1 MRYIPTSPKEQAE
14 MLAAIGLQSID
25 QLFSTVPES
34 LRLKEPLNLPPAHS
48 EIELL
53 RRLTLMAARNATS
66 ETFSMFLGA
75 GAYHH
80 YRPSHIDALITR
92 SEFLTSYTPYQP
104 EISQGTLQAIFEYQT
119 LVCQLTGMEVAN
131 ASLYDGSTA
140 VTEAILMAHRL
151 TRRRRVLVGASV
163 HPEYRQVAQALTQTL
178 GLEIELIPYEP
189 TTGQLDISAVTL
201 DASVAAV
208 VVQSPNFFGVLE
220 DLEAIGQAIH
230 QVNGLLVSAV
240 TEPIS
245 LGLIR
250 TPGEQGSDIVAG
262 EGQSLGIPLSFGG
275 PYLGLFATRQEFIRQ
290 MPGRLAGQAYDQ
302 QGRRGFVLT
311 LSTREQHIRR
321 EKATSNICTN
331 QGLMMLIAT
340 IWMASLGRQGMKDI
354 AWQNVQKA
362 GYAAQRI
369 AALDGYE
376 RRFTGPCFNEFVIR
390 TRRPVSHTLARLQE
404 HRIIG
409 GFPLGRFYPELSD
422 CLLVCVTEMN
432 QREEIDQFVNRLEE
446 L

>member
-1 MRYIPTSPKEQAE
+1 MRYIPISPDEQAD
-14 MLAAIGLQSID
+14 MLAAIGLQTID
-25 QLFSTVPES
+25 QLFSSVPPS
-34 LRLKEPLNLPPAHS
+34 LRLQEPLNLPPAHS

-53 RRLTLMAARNATS
+53 RRLTIMAARNATS
-66 ETFSMFLGA
+66 ETFSIFLGA

-80 YRPSHIDALITR
+80 YRPAHIDALITR

-151 TRRRRVLVGASV
+151 TRRRRVLVAASV
-163 HPEYRQVAQALTQTL
+163 HPEYREVARTLTQTL
-178 GLEIELIPYEP
+178 GLEIELIPYNR
-189 TTGQLDISAVTL
+189 TTGQLDLGAVRL

-208 VVQSPNFFGVLE
+208 VAQSPNFFGVLE
-220 DLEAIGQAIH
+220 NLEAISHAAH
-230 QVNGLLVSAV
+230 QVSALMVSAV
-240 TEPIS
+240 AEPIS
-245 LGLIR
+245 LGLVR
-250 TPGEQGSDIVAG
+250 TPGEQGADIVAG

-290 MPGRLAGQAYDQ
+290 MPGRLAGEAYDHH
-302 QGRRGFVLT
+302 GRRGFVLT

-340 IWMASLGRQGMKDI
+340 IWMASLGRQGMKEI

-362 GYAAQRI
+362 SYAAQRI

-376 RRFTGPCFNEFVIR
+376 RRFTGPHFNEFVVK
-390 TRRPVSHTLARLQE
+390 TRRPVSETLARLQE
-404 HRIIG
+404 DRIIG
-409 GFPLGRFYPELSD
+409 GLPLGRFYPELSD

-432 QREEIDQFVNRLEE
+432 RREEIDQLVNCFDQM
-446 L
+446 